1 MGQGWWEPLF
11 DCMSL
16 YYQVFPVALLGQMLN
31 CAQQN
36 AEDLDAICSA
46 PFNPSPDIPKGGLLV

>member
-1 MGQGWWEPLF
+1 
-11 DCMSL
+11 
-16 YYQVFPVALLGQMLN
+16 MLN

-36 AEDLDAICSA
+36 AENLDAICSA